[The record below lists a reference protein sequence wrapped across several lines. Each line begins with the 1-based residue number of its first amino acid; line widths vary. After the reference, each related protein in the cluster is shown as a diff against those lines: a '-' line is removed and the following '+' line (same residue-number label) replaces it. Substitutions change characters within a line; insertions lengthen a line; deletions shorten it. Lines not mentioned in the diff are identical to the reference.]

1 MARSKQLGETTE
13 LVCISSALNSNS
25 KQKANGK
32 NPPAVSPTESI
43 GMKNNCNYIR
53 KFKPLGRFFG
63 AAKDNPLMQSVENSQ
78 DSVHSQQDEEFVQ
91 FQGENPPD
99 FLKIAKLS
107 ASKQSYLEIND
118 ESLLKNHTDHL
129 SNDTIGVESNQISP
143 PTELQSARRQIVIS
157 TPNSHRD
164 HSNQASKQN
173 IIDVQNNIFFKTS
186 RAQQAQQFNQSNELI
201 EKLLYPGKNQQNQQ
215 NMLHDN

>member
-63 AAKDNPLMQSVENSQ
+63 AAKDNPLMMSVENLQ
-78 DSVHSQQDEEFVQ
+78 DSLNSQQDK
-91 FQGENPPD
+91 D
-99 FLKIAKLS
+99 LKI
-107 ASKQSYLEIND
+107 
-118 ESLLKNHTDHL
+118 KN
-129 SNDTIGVESNQISP
+129 
-143 PTELQSARRQIVIS
+143 A
-157 TPNSHRD
+157 
-164 HSNQASKQN
+164 
-173 IIDVQNNIFFKTS
+173 
-186 RAQQAQQFNQSNELI
+186 
-201 EKLLYPGKNQQNQQ
+201 
-215 NMLHDN
+215 